1 VARTGVTGRQSDVE
15 ASVPKTVKRIRRYT
29 QLPIAVGFGITS
41 AQDVS
46 KVWKYADAA
55 VVGSAIVSFI
65 ETHRSEADLAQKVGE
80 YVKKD
85 LISAP

>member
-1 VARTGVTGRQSDVE
+1 
-15 ASVPKTVKRIRRYT
+15 VKRIRRYT